1 MKRNRL
7 MFLELAAL
15 ALVITAC
22 GGKALPAPGASFSG
36 AIAMGDKASSGMLSF
51 AISADGASITGMNF
65 TLQELKCGGLTI
77 GRIHDNLGEMLIST
91 SDGGFSA
98 SIPAMGS
105 SQFTESQD
113 YNLTSSPFDFPSFA
127 DMGSVGQFEG
137 NFSSATHASG
147 TINIYIWA
155 IMTDR
160 ACELGKFTWEAESP

>member
-1 MKRNRL
+1 MKRNQL
-7 MFLELAAL
+7 MFLGLAAL
-15 ALVITAC
+15 ILLITAC
-22 GGKALPAPGASFSG
+22 GGKAMPAPGASFSG
-36 AIAMGDKASSGMLSF
+36 AIDMGDKASNGTLSF
-51 AISADGASITGMNF
+51 AISADGASITGVNF
-65 TLQELKCGGLTI
+65 TLQELQCGGLTI
-77 GRIHDNLGEMLIST
+77 GRIHDNLGGMLISM

-98 SIPAMGS
+98 PLPAMGS

-137 NFSSATHASG
+137 KFSSAKHASG

>member
-7 MFLELAAL
+7 IFLGLAAL

-22 GGKALPAPGASFSG
+22 GGNTMPAPGASFSG
-36 AIAMGDKASSGMLSF
+36 AIDMGDKASSGTFSF
-51 AISADGASITGMNF
+51 DISEDGASITGVSF

-77 GRIHDNLGEMLIST
+77 RRIHDNLGDMLISM
-91 SDGGFSA
+91 SNGGFSA

-105 SQFTESQD
+105 SQFTESQN
-113 YNLTSSPFDFPSFA
+113 YNLTNSPFDFPTFA
-127 DMGSVGQFEG
+127 DMGNVGQFEG
-137 NFSSATHASG
+137 KFSSATHAIG

>member
-1 MKRNRL
+1 MKRDRL
-7 MFLELAAL
+7 MFLGLAAL

-22 GGKALPAPGASFSG
+22 GGKAVPAPAASFSG
-36 AIAMGDKASSGMLSF
+36 AIDMGDKASSGTLSF
-51 AISADGASITGMNF
+51 KVSEDGASITGVNI

-77 GRIHDNLGEMLIST
+77 GRIHDNLGGMLISMR
-91 SDGGFSA
+91 DGGFSA

-105 SQFTESQD
+105 SQFTESQN
-113 YNLTSSPFDFPSFA
+113 YNLTSSPFDFPTFP

-137 NFSSATHASG
+137 KFSSATHASG
-147 TINIYIWA
+147 TIDMYVWA